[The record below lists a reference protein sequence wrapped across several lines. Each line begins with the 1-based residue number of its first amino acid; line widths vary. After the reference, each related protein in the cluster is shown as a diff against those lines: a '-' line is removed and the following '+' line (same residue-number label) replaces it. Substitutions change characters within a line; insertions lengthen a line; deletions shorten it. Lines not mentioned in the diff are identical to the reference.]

1 MQRHYHRQESLR
13 KKVRPRTTA
22 RQAVLS
28 SWSGTTADQGRYY
41 RQPAVLPLGP
51 AVLPPT
57 LAVLPLG
64 PAVLPLATETAIT
77 FAYELRIEQTQ
88 ACWIQDDKSYPN
100 SDMEILRPCRYE
112 NANDIEM

>member
-1 MQRHYHRQESLR
+1 MQRHYHRQESLC

-41 RQPAVLPLGP
+41 REPAVLPVGP

-64 PAVLPLATETAIT
+64 PAVLLLGPAVLSLATETAIT

-88 ACWIQDDKSYPN
+88 ACWIQDDKGYPN
-100 SDMEILRPCRYE
+100 SDQKS
-112 NANDIEM
+112 